1 MVRLLATAVVAF
13 LSNAVGLI
21 VAALILD
28 DVRLGTLGFV
38 IAVLIFTG
46 VSVLI
51 EPLLRQTAMKRAPA
65 LLGSTALLTVLV
77 SLIVTAIISDSLS
90 INGLVTWV
98 LATIVVWLIS
108 FVGRLVFPLLVFKKT
123 LSAARSS
130 RSA

>member
-51 EPLLRQTAMKRAPA
+51 EPLLRQAAMKRAPA